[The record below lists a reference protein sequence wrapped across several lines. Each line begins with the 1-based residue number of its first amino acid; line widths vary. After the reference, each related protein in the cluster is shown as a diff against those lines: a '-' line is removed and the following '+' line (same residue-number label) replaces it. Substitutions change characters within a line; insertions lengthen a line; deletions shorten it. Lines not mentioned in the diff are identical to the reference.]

1 METRAVMIKIW
12 TAEEQADFGQ
22 QLAACR
28 RAVIFLDYD
37 GTLAPLV
44 QDRDNARPFPG
55 VREALERL
63 LAIKHCRTVLVSGRR
78 VVELQPLLQSRL
90 PFEAWG
96 SHGGEHLRVNGQ
108 MEIATISEEARE
120 GLRIA
125 AEKIT
130 GLLDEGAIERK
141 LSSVAAHVSGVN
153 AELVP
158 QYLTELDELW
168 EPVAEEFGLELL
180 DFHEGME
187 MRVPGMNKA
196 RAIYSVLSEEPKD
209 AVTVYIGDDVTD
221 EDAFRAL
228 DGQSHTILIGREKR
242 PSAAKWLLPERPY
255 GRHIID
261 FLNATASA
269 LS

>member
-1 METRAVMIKIW
+1 MIKIW

-37 GTLAPLV
+37 GTLAPFV
-44 QDRDNARPFPG
+44 PDRENARPFLG

-63 LAIKHCRTVLVSGRR
+63 LAIKNCRTVLVSGRS
-78 VVELQPLLQSRL
+78 VMELQPLLQSRL

-96 SHGGEHLRVNGQ
+96 SHGGEHLRVTGQ
-108 MEIATISEEARE
+108 LEMATISEEARE
-120 GLRIA
+120 GLRLA
-125 AEKIT
+125 AEKIA
-130 GLLDEGAIERK
+130 GLLDEHAIERK
-141 LSSVAAHVSGVN
+141 LSSVAAHLSGVN

-158 QYLTELDELW
+158 QYLAELDELW

-187 MRVPGMNKA
+187 IRVPGMNKS
-196 RAIYSVLSEEPKD
+196 RAIHTVLSEEPKD
-209 AVTVYIGDDVTD
+209 AVTAYIGDDVTD
-221 EDAFRAL
+221 EDAFRAFN
-228 DGQSHTILIGREKR
+228 DQGHTILIGREKR

-261 FLNATASA
+261 FLNATAS
-269 LS
+269 SFS

>member
-1 METRAVMIKIW
+1 METRAAMIKPW
-12 TAEEQADFGQ
+12 TVEKQVDFGQ
-22 QLAACR
+22 KLAACR
-28 RAVIFLDYD
+28 RAVLFFDYD

-44 QDRDNARPFPG
+44 PDRDNARPFPG

-78 VVELQPLLQSRL
+78 VLELQPLLQSRL

-96 SHGGEHLRVNGQ
+96 SHGGEHLRATGQ
-108 MEIATISEEARE
+108 LEMAPISEKARE
-120 GLRIA
+120 GLRLA

-130 GLLDEGAIERK
+130 GLLEEHAIERK
-141 LSSVAAHVSGVN
+141 PSSVAAHLSSVN

-187 MRVPGMNKA
+187 IRVPGINKS
-196 RAIYSVLSEEPKD
+196 RAIYTVLSEEPKD
-209 AVTVYIGDDVTD
+209 AVTAYIGDDVTD

-228 DGQSHTILIGREKR
+228 GEQGHTLLIGREKR
-242 PSAAKWLLPERPY
+242 PSAAKWLLSEKPD